1 MALTLAAAPM
11 FAAAPV
17 VVVTVATS
25 APEVAAEAVATRA
38 EVAVALVSKCP
49 P

>member
-25 APEVAAEAVATRA
+25 APEVA
-38 EVAVALVSKCP
+38 VALVSKCP